1 MRFGHKFLSV
11 LKQKGVSFSGL
22 LHAAN
27 GNGTLGNP
35 GMVAKKVKIKGT
47 FMLHER
53 LINEANLALF
63 TGHCNGSNKL
73 FISN

>member
-1 MRFGHKFLSV
+1 
-11 LKQKGVSFSGL
+11 
-22 LHAAN
+22 
-27 GNGTLGNP
+27 
-35 GMVAKKVKIKGT
+35 MVAKKVKIKGT